1 MFFSPNVSTEILSKM
16 IESQNKQKQLNK
28 MLDEEQKEI
37 KKMNE
42 YKKLINEFHKNFNI
56 SNSFSMSG
64 MMYYGT
70 ILGEYN
76 RLKNKYSDKENYDII

>member
-1 MFFSPNVSTEILSKM
+1 MFFSPEILSKM

-28 MLDEEQKEI
+28 MSEEEQKEI

-56 SNSFSMSG
+56 SNGFSMSG

>member
-1 MFFSPNVSTEILSKM
+1 MFFSPNVSPEILSKM

>member
-1 MFFSPNVSTEILSKM
+1 MFFPPNCSPEILQKI

-28 MLDEEQKEI
+28 ISEEEQKEI

-42 YKKLINEFHKNFNI
+42 YKKLINEFHTNFNI
-56 SNSFSMSG
+56 SNSFSMSS

-76 RLKNKYSDKENYDII
+76 KLKNKYSEKENYDIL

>member
-1 MFFSPNVSTEILSKM
+1 MFFPPNCSPEILQKI

-28 MLDEEQKEI
+28 ISEEEQKEI

-42 YKKLINEFHKNFNI
+42 YKKLINEFHTNFNI
-56 SNSFSMSG
+56 SNSFSMSS

-70 ILGEYN
+70 ISREYN
-76 RLKNKYSDKENYDII
+76 KLKNKYSEKDNYDIL

>member
-1 MFFSPNVSTEILSKM
+1 MFFSPNVSPEILSKM
-16 IESQNKQKQLNK
+16 IETQNKQKQLNK